1 MPPWFMG
8 IENPEDI
15 YLNTVVVPKP
25 VCDSEGMM
33 ALLAGGVRPSHEI
46 FLRGNP

>member
-1 MPPWFMG
+1 MPPYFMG

-25 VCDSEGMM
+25 VCDSEPMTEGRV
-33 ALLAGGVRPSHEI
+33 AEKLPGT
-46 FLRGNP
+46 NPFYKGL